1 VSDYLF
7 PADLQPYVDEMLAS
21 GRYAHVSQLIAEAV
35 QLHRDHE
42 MIRRQKLEHL
52 RREIQLGLEA
62 SARGEVVDGPEYF
75 DQLLSRLDAE
85 KREAS

>member
-1 VSDYLF
+1 MSDYRF

-35 QLHRDHE
+35 QLHRDRE
-42 MIRRQKLEHL
+42 TIRRQKLEYL
-52 RREIQLGLEA
+52 RREIQIGLEA
-62 SARGEVVDGPEYF
+62 GARGEVVDGPQYF
-75 DQLLSRLDAE
+75 EEVLRRLDTE